1 MIPKI
6 GFPNNPPENEIAAIY
21 ARVSTEEQTR
31 GYSLSTQIDANTQYA
46 ASRGYRTIAT
56 IQDGYTGESLDRP
69 GIDELRDLVKRQH
82 VDVLIVYDV
91 DRWARKSVF
100 QMILEEEFSGYG
112 VRIEY
117 VNGQYADTDEG
128 RLQKQ
133 LKGAI
138 SEYEKAKILER
149 LKRGKRGK
157 AKSGFVNVGAR
168 TPYGYDV
175 KTEPH
180 KQWLVVNDEEKKI
193 VQLIFKLYTEGD
205 VTISRATRGK
215 KEDQRWSLR
224 EIAVHLTNLGILT
237 RGDKQ
242 AHVRKKQGVCVWMSA
257 MIRHIL
263 INETYIGTWHY
274 GKTQMVRDA
283 KESTRKAKSKR
294 GLGKQVSRSR
304 DEWIEV
310 PVPAIVDVEVSQK
323 AQERLKT
330 NKQAIAGRPVKYQY
344 LLNKR
349 LRCIKCGYAM
359 RASTRKTHRYY
370 HCNGTRQNPPVCD
383 INHSFHI
390 DQIDERAWQWIL
402 SMLRDPQSIALG
414 LRGQQAEGEQQ
425 NKALY
430 ERRLTIENLIVRNEE
445 KLAKILDLYLAGAY
459 DRDTLLSRRSQL
471 EKELA
476 DLKSEKANLEEHL
489 GVVIITDKQ
498 ISMIEALCAEIQLG
512 LNSATFEDKQRY
524 FELLDVRGTLAFED
538 GKEIVYIKCKL
549 GEQQVLQLQ
558 TLPFANIGGT

>member
-1 MIPKI
+1 
-6 GFPNNPPENEIAAIY
+6 
-21 ARVSTEEQTR
+21 
-31 GYSLSTQIDANTQYA
+31 
-46 ASRGYRTIAT
+46 
-56 IQDGYTGESLDRP
+56 
-69 GIDELRDLVKRQH
+69 
-82 VDVLIVYDV
+82 
-91 DRWARKSVF
+91 
-100 QMILEEEFSGYG
+100 
-112 VRIEY
+112 
-117 VNGQYADTDEG
+117 
-128 RLQKQ
+128 
-133 LKGAI
+133 
-138 SEYEKAKILER
+138 
-149 LKRGKRGK
+149 
-157 AKSGFVNVGAR
+157 
-168 TPYGYDV
+168 
-175 KTEPH
+175 
-180 KQWLVVNDEEKKI
+180 
-193 VQLIFKLYTEGD
+193 
-205 VTISRATRGK
+205 
-215 KEDQRWSLR
+215 
-224 EIAVHLTNLGILT
+224 
-237 RGDKQ
+237 
-242 AHVRKKQGVCVWMSA
+242 

-558 TLPFANIGGT
+558 TLPWQRNQKDNSFTITARLVIEALKTSKTPAQTYSPTSKSFEIAVSSSN